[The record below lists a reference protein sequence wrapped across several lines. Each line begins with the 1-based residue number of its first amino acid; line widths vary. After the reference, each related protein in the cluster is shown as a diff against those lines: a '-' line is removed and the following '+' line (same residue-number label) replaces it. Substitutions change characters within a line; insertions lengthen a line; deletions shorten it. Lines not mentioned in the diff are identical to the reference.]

1 MTYPPATWTEGSA
14 PTADELVQ
22 WIRSF
27 GPEHDLSA
35 ATKMVSRLQQA
46 ASRAAHCFEA
56 GHDFYPADIA
66 SLQAH
71 IRRLQ
76 EGEEYQRLAGEC
88 RRLEAQVSRLTCAWW
103 SARRRGVW
111 RLWRLM
117 DERDRRERETA

>member
-1 MTYPPATWTEGSA
+1 MTYPAATWAEGTA
-14 PTADELVQ
+14 PTAEELVE

-27 GPEHDLSA
+27 EPEHDLSMAIAMVDKLQHA
-35 ATKMVSRLQQA
+35 AN
-46 ASRAAHCFEA
+46 RAARCIESD
-56 GHDFYPADIA
+56 HDSYPQQIDH
-66 SLQAH
+66 LQE
-71 IRRLQ
+71 RLRKVL